1 MVVYSIRDLE
11 KLSGVKAHT
20 IRIWEKRYDLV
31 NPRRTKT
38 NIRYYTD
45 EDLRHILNVCFLYR
59 RGYKISKI
67 AQMSIE
73 VLKKKVTEYSNLDLS
88 FEDQLDSLMIFV
100 FDLDSHNFNQI
111 LDQHISQKGLQE
123 TMTEVIY
130 PLLDKLGLA
139 WLAGS
144 FSQVHEAFVTQ
155 IIKSKILAA
164 IEGAPD
170 VSKSQRTY
178 LIYLPDGQRQ
188 ELSLLFFHYL
198 LKKNKNRVV
207 NLGTGTNLTD
217 VTFAIQTVKPDY
229 VFTIFNEAHKLIPL
243 QSYVNQLSANLGKA
257 VLLMTGYQIIAGKIN
272 WPNGVIRLA
281 SLSEAIEFTKKGKAK
296 KTKV

>member
-1 MVVYSIRDLE
+1 MVVYSIKDLE

-38 NIRYYTD
+38 NIRFYTD
-45 EDLRHILNVCFLYR
+45 EDLRHILNVCFLNR

-67 AQMSIE
+67 AKMPKE
-73 VLKKKVTEYSNLDLS
+73 VLKKKVTQYSNLDLS

-100 FDLDSHNFNQI
+100 FELDSNNFNQI
-111 LDQHISQKGLQE
+111 LDQHISQKGLEE
-123 TMTEVIY
+123 TMTDVIY
-130 PLLDKLGLA
+130 PLLDKLGIA

-155 IIKSKILAA
+155 IIKSKILSA
-164 IEGAPD
+164 IENTPE
-170 VSKSQRTY
+170 VPKSQRKF
-178 LIYLPDGQRQ
+178 LIYLPDGESQ

-207 NLGTGTNLTD
+207 NLGTGISLTD
-217 VTFAIQTVKPDY
+217 VTFAVQTVKPDY

-243 QSYVNQLSANLGKA
+243 QSYVDQLSANLGKA
-257 VLLMTGYQIIAGKIN
+257 SLLMTGYQIIAGKIK
-272 WPNGVIRLA
+272 WPNGVIR
-281 SLSEAIEFTKKGKAK
+281 IEFTKKGATK